1 MNFELEKPKH
11 LISLASSAV
20 IVTVEVN
27 VWTAT
32 KQDRA
37 ISNEVTTAKRAS
49 ADAGKFTQ
57 NLLANSPEHK
67 ALLNYRQTV
76 YNWLQRCTY
85 DWAGSARL
93 LPTFHIE
100 KFMRELG
107 EHKTAFQGLLNNF
120 ITKYPDIV
128 SDAAFKQG
136 DMFDRSAYP
145 EPKDILRRFQIKEF
159 ISDVPKNDFRT
170 GGIASA
176 IADDLQQHFS
186 MQTKDI
192 VNNVM
197 ADASERLLAI
207 AERISSACA
216 EPEFND
222 DGKTKRKKI
231 YDTTVSQAKE
241 LCETLKHFNLTNN
254 SALED
259 ARVQLEEALRG
270 VTTEELRESAYE
282 RRKVKDSVDD
292 MLSKFKPLRTFN
304 D

>member
-32 KQDRA
+32 KQDKA

-93 LPTFHIE
+93 LPTFQIE
-100 KFMRELG
+100 KFMKEVG
-107 EHKTAFQGLLNNF
+107 QHKTAFQVLLNDF
-120 ITKYPDIV
+120 ITKYPSIV
-128 SDAAFKQG
+128 SDAAFNQG
-136 DMFDRSAYP
+136 DMFDRISYP
-145 EPKDILRRFQIKEF
+145 DPKDVLRRFQIKEF

-170 GGIASA
+170 GGIATA
-176 IADDLQQHFS
+176 IADDLQQHFTR
-186 MQTKDI
+186 QTKDI
-192 VNNVM
+192 VNNAM
-197 ADASERLLAI
+197 ADASERLMTI

-216 EPEFND
+216 EPEYKD
-222 DGKTKRKKI
+222 DGKSKRKKI

-241 LCETLKHFNLTNN
+241 ICETLKHFNLTNN
-254 SALED
+254 SALEE
-259 ARVQLEEALRG
+259 ARQQLEAALNG
-270 VTTEELRESAYE
+270 VTTEDLRESAYE